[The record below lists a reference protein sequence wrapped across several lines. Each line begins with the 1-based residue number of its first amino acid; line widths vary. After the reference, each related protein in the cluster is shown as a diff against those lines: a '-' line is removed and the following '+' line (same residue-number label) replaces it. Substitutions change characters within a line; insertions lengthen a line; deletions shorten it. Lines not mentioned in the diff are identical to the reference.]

1 MLNSTIL
8 YLVQNENEI
17 PQQTLPNTAYYI
29 IGREVRVYDN
39 ANQMTQ
45 FVLPPKEEPQQN
57 NEIIS
62 RLQVCEGRINKVWNY
77 LCGFGGEDK

>member
-8 YLVQNENEI
+8 YLVQSENEI

-45 FVLPPKEEPQQN
+45 FVLPPKETPQQD
-57 NEIIS
+57 NEIVS
-62 RLQVCEGRINKVWNY
+62 RLQVCEGRIDKVWNY
-77 LCGFGGEDK
+77 LCGFGGESK

>member
-8 YLVQNENEI
+8 YLIQSENEI

-39 ANQMTQ
+39 ANQMTR
-45 FVLPPKEEPQQN
+45 FVLPVEEKKEDSNIEM
-57 NEIIS
+57 
-62 RLQVCEGRINKVWNY
+62 RLQQCEGRINKVWNY
-77 LCGFGGEDK
+77 LSGFGGGDNK